1 MLYLELRCNLVVAL
15 ISEIGKVPFIDVVL
29 NLQIA
34 VYCTL
39 ILHTLH
45 LMTLFSRW
53 KFKLLF
59 SVFSV
64 MLDVEIQLLLVFTP
78 CLRLHSGR

>member
-53 KFKLLF
+53 KFILRL

-64 MLDVEIQLLLVFTP
+64 MLDVVILIL
-78 CLRLHSGR
+78 